1 MAQSPE
7 DKNKKIQVTLNA
19 GNKIIT
25 VLCCVCCG
33 IVALIAIIALIWE
46 EWKLENFMKNFL
58 VLGLMCFICHAS
70 IIMYFFTDFFTMLWS
85 ILTSPD
91 TKKYIESLGYNL
103 PF

>member
-1 MAQSPE
+1 MAQSTE

-33 IVALIAIIALIWE
+33 IVALIAIIALIFENWS
-46 EWKLENFMKNFL
+46 LENFLKNFL

-70 IIMYFFTDFFTMLWS
+70 IVLYALTDLITILWTAFSTPFGKSIMDLWG
-85 ILTSPD
+85 IYL
-91 TKKYIESLGYNL
+91 
-103 PF
+103 

>member
-7 DKNKKIQVTLNA
+7 DKKEKIQLTVTV

-25 VLCCVCCG
+25 GLCCVCCG

-58 VLGLMCFICHAS
+58 VLGVMCFICHAS

-85 ILTSPD
+85 VLISPE
-91 TKKYIESLGYNL
+91 TKQYIDKMGYNL

>member
-1 MAQSPE
+1 MAQSTE

-33 IVALIAIIALIWE
+33 IVALIAIIALIFENWS
-46 EWKLENFMKNFL
+46 LENFLKNFL

-70 IIMYFFTDFFTMLWS
+70 IVLYALTDLITILWTAFTTPFGKSIIDLWG
-85 ILTSPD
+85 IDL
-91 TKKYIESLGYNL
+91 
-103 PF
+103 

>member
-1 MAQSPE
+1 MAQSTE
-7 DKNKKIQVTLNA
+7 DKNKKIQLTVNV

-25 VLCCVCCG
+25 VVCCVCCG

-46 EWKLENFMKNFL
+46 EWKLENFLKNFL

-70 IIMYFFTDFFTMLWS
+70 IIMYFFTDSFTMLWS
-85 ILTSPD
+85 YLTSPEI
-91 TKKYIESLGYNL
+91 KEYIDKLNIKL

>member
-1 MAQSPE
+1 MAQSTE

-33 IVALIAIIALIWE
+33 IVALIAIIALILE

-70 IIMYFFTDFFTMLWS
+70 IVLYALTDLITILWTAFSTPFGKSIMDLWG
-85 ILTSPD
+85 I
-91 TKKYIESLGYNL
+91 NL
-103 PF
+103 

>member
-33 IVALIAIIALIWE
+33 IVALIAIIALIFENWS
-46 EWKLENFMKNFL
+46 LENFLKNFL

-70 IIMYFFTDFFTMLWS
+70 IVLYALTDLITILWAAFSTPFGKS
-85 ILTSPD
+85 IIDLWGID
-91 TKKYIESLGYNL
+91 L
-103 PF
+103 